1 MQQSPLEILH
11 IGTFKQNEMI
21 YVSKKKI
28 FFRCTNENVYKIYF
42 KHRAKKLINFKM

>member
-28 FFRCTNENVYKIYF
+28 FFVVQM
-42 KHRAKKLINFKM
+42 KMFTKSILNIEQKN